1 MTAHAIAHHSTA
13 SSPHRDDGVTGWR
26 AKRLLE
32 VGFEPDLAQQL
43 ASTPGV
49 DLHALLDLV
58 GRGCPPRLAARI
70 LSPVDDEDQRA

>member
-1 MTAHAIAHHSTA
+1 MTAHAIAHRSTA
-13 SSPHRDDGVTGWR
+13 SSPDRDDEVTSWR

-32 VGFEPDLAQQL
+32 VGFEPELAHRL

-70 LSPVDDEDQRA
+70 LSPVDDEDQRG